1 MAIFGENTLTG
12 DLMVMNVQIGG
23 FFGLLLLIADVWA
36 IVSTVQS
43 NASTGSKVL
52 WVVLILLLPL
62 VGLII
67 WFFAGPRGG

>member
-1 MAIFGENTLTG
+1 
-12 DLMVMNVQIGG
+12 MVMNVQIGG

-43 NASTGSKVL
+43 NVSTGSKVL
-52 WVVLILLLPL
+52 WIVLILLLPL